1 MSRDFVEYINS
12 KEVKQ
17 YVREK
22 GYQLSSQEAAFVV
35 WQSKDTPL
43 EERFA
48 AWEEIIKNHAGQ
60 HLCGLR

>member
-22 GYQLSSQEAAFVV
+22 GVSALV
-35 WQSKDTPL
+35 PGG
-43 EERFA
+43 R
-48 AWEEIIKNHAGQ
+48 
-60 HLCGLR
+60 LCGVAEQRHPSGGAFRALGRKL